1 MLFVAPPL
9 GASEMAV
16 IEKIEEIRKQMS
28 YATRSPR
35 RWTGA
40 LRRTTFARAIQGS
53 NSIEGYTVTSEDAM
67 PAVEGIEPI
76 DATQETWAAVSGY
89 RAALTYILQLSD
101 DPHFTYHE
109 GVLRGLHYMMIGYD
123 LAKHPGRWRPGTIFV
138 RREPSN
144 EIVYEGPD
152 AGLLP
157 ELMGEL
163 IEALNAPDDT
173 PIMIRA
179 ALAHLNLV
187 MIHPFS
193 DGNGRMARAL
203 QTLVLAREGVL
214 ESTFSS
220 IEEYLGRNTTDYYA
234 VLGDVGAG
242 KWQPN
247 RDASPW
253 IRYCLTAHFRQATTL
268 LRRMKEYDRL
278 GGELEIEIKGRG
290 LPDRTLVALADAAV
304 GLTVTASMYRPAADV
319 SAQVASRDL
328 ALLVEAGLLMPKG
341 ERRGRSYTASLALRA
356 IRIKTREPRPNG
368 APIHA
373 QALGHDMHGDV
384 TLEQVDRT

>member
-53 NSIEGYTVTSEDAM
+53 NSIEGYNVTFEDAM
-67 PAVEGIEPI
+67 AAVEGIEPI

-278 GGELEIEIKGRG
+278 WGELEIEINGRG

-356 IRIKTREPRPNG
+356 IRIKTREPRPKNEDPFIAIDSG
-368 APIHA
+368 AA
-373 QALGHDMHGDV
+373 
-384 TLEQVDRT
+384 